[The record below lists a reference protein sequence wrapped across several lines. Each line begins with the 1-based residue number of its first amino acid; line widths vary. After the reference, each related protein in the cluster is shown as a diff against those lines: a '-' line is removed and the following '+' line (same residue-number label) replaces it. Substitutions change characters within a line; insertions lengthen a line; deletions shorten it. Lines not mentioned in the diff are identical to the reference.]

1 MKKTAINATKLRPA
15 PLPANAIARPK
26 LLQRLQDAAQQG
38 CLLTLISAPLGYG
51 KSTLLTQY
59 AASLNGHCAWYRC
72 DASDNQ
78 AQSLLAHLLR
88 ALQLPV
94 PDAADEPAL
103 WAAIVE
109 HLEQRRERF
118 TLIFDDL
125 HLLRAQASCRYLDEL
140 LLFAPANLHV
150 IGTCEG
156 LPALAF
162 GHLRRNQRLHMLEA
176 NSLALDSSETRDLA
190 EARGMTLGSDAIYQL
205 RASNEGWISG
215 VLFGLGA
222 HDERQAVEH
231 TTQFFDEQVLR
242 RLPPA
247 LLTFLERTSVVNAF
261 DATLATHLSG
271 NTHAAQLIGQ
281 LQRQDLFVEQRQG
294 ERLPYS
300 YHPVFRRTLYQ
311 RLYRHA
317 PDRLFELHRQAA
329 AWLIEQQCYTEAV
342 YQLGRAKDFNALLA
356 AIERYSFDLLREG
369 RVNAIVDFL
378 SDIPGQSG
386 ADHFTLAMTQT
397 STVIVTNDIAR
408 ARDCLQQL
416 QRLLQRDEVP
426 ERHPERVHQTLAF
439 LRSRLAVLGGNFS
452 HGLGLIETALQRFPQ
467 VNAATAVLT
476 FNRASCL
483 FALGQLRK
491 ARIDAQQ
498 ALSELLALGFSGYT
512 NSLHMLM
519 GLIELAQGQVSQ
531 AGERFLG
538 LAQHLPSSA
547 SRSFYDLFHHLGQG
561 LVLVQNNR
569 LDQAAHHLNQAEA
582 IALDFP
588 HCAGLPWVF
597 HYQACLHLA
606 QGDLAQAASRLDEAR
621 RLARQFQLFALYRQ
635 SSAWRVRL
643 AVHQH
648 DQAFILD
655 WLEEWHWC
663 RRHYEEALMP
673 EEWLA
678 YAWVQ
683 RHLGQHSVALQI
695 SSRLQEQA
703 AAEENQRLQFDL
715 NILQA
720 TLHQD
725 QGDRNAAFACLEQV
739 LQSACTHGL
748 GQLLQPECR
757 DLGEPLRQLLTP
769 QTRRQLGLEA
779 PLAMREQLS
788 QILRAPAPQS
798 ARETHL
804 LLEPLTRREQDVL
817 RRMASGQGNQQIADG
832 LYISLSTVK
841 THINNLFRKLDA
853 SDRETALQVTREL
866 KLLD

>member
-26 LLQRLQDAAQQG
+26 LLQRLQDAAQRG
-38 CLLTLISAPLGYG
+38 CLLTLVNAPPGYG
-51 KSTLLTQY
+51 KSTLLAQY
-59 AASLNGHCAWYRC
+59 AASLNGQCAWYRC

-78 AQSLLAHLLR
+78 ALSFLAHLHR
-88 ALQLPV
+88 ALHLPESET
-94 PDAADEPAL
+94 ADPALL
-103 WAAIVE
+103 WAAIVDF
-109 HLEQRRERF
+109 LEQRRDRF

-125 HLLRAQASCRYLDEL
+125 HVLRAQASCRYLDEL
-140 LLFAPANLHV
+140 LLFGPANLQV
-150 IGTCEG
+150 IGACEG
-156 LPALAF
+156 RPMLAF
-162 GHLRRNQRLHMLEA
+162 GHLRRNQRLHVVEE
-176 NSLALDSSETRDLA
+176 NSLALDSSETRELS
-190 EARGMTLGSDAIYQL
+190 EACGLTLGSDAIYQL

-215 VLFGLGA
+215 ILFGLGA
-222 HDERQAVEH
+222 HDQQQAVEH
-231 TTQFFDEQVLR
+231 IGQFFDEQVLR

-247 LLTFLERTSVVNAF
+247 LLSFMQRTSVVNAF
-261 DATLATHLSG
+261 DVELATQLSG
-271 NTHAAQLIGQ
+271 NTQAAQLIGQ
-281 LQRQDLFVEQRQG
+281 LQRQDLFIQQRQG

-311 RLYRHA
+311 RLCRHA
-317 PDRLFELHRQAA
+317 PERLCELHRQAA
-329 AWLIEQQCYTEAV
+329 DWLLEQRCYSEAI

-378 SDIPGQSG
+378 SDVPGQSS
-386 ADHFTLAMTQT
+386 ADHFTLAMTQA
-397 STVIVTNDIAR
+397 STVIVTNDMER
-408 ARDCLQQL
+408 ARICLQQL
-416 QRLLQRDEVP
+416 QRLLRREEVP

-439 LRSRLAVLGGNFS
+439 LRSRLAVLGGNFI
-452 HGLGLIETALQRFPQ
+452 HGLSLVDTALQRFPQ
-467 VNAATAVLT
+467 VNAATAVLI

-483 FALGQLRK
+483 FALGQLHA
-491 ARIDAQQ
+491 ARTDAQQ
-498 ALSELLALGFSGYT
+498 ALSELQALGFSGYT
-512 NSLHMLM
+512 NSLHMLL
-519 GLIELAQGQVSQ
+519 GLIELAQGQVSR
-531 AGERFLG
+531 AGERFLN
-538 LAQHLPSSA
+538 LDQHLPSSA
-547 SRSFYDLFHHLGQG
+547 PRTFYDLFHHLGQG
-561 LVLVQNNR
+561 LVLLQDNH
-569 LDQAAHHLNQAEA
+569 LDQAAQHLDQAEA

-597 HYQACLHLA
+597 HYQAGLHLA
-606 QGDLAQAASRLDEAR
+606 QGDLARAASRLDEAR

-643 AVHQH
+643 AVHEH

-663 RRHYEEALMP
+663 RRHYDDALLP

-683 RHLGQHSVALQI
+683 RHLGQHAAALQI
-695 SSRLQEQA
+695 VHRLQKQA
-703 AAEENQRLQFDL
+703 DAEDNRRLQLDL
-715 NILQA
+715 NVLLA
-720 TLHQD
+720 TLHLD
-725 QGDRNAAFACLEQV
+725 QGHRDAAFASLEQV
-739 LQSACTHGL
+739 LQLACAHGL

-757 DLGEPLRQLLTP
+757 ALGEPLRQLLTP

-788 QILRAPAPQS
+788 QMLRAPAPQS
-798 ARETHL
+798 ARETRL

-817 RRMASGQGNQQIADG
+817 RRMANGQGNQQIADG

-853 SDRETALQVTREL
+853 SDRESALQVTREL